1 LSKSCDVLIL
11 TARFGSGHRSAAQ
24 AIKDSL
30 QRENHQLVV
39 EIIDF
44 IDVFLAPFSGFIYRV
59 DHLSSNIFTGLYNN
73 VYYRKQ
79 DQGGDVLTGKMVS
92 SYVLRRLHKYV
103 AARSPR
109 IIISTFPLSAYY
121 VSLLKEKCRAEVRAV
136 TCITDM
142 VVQPEWFHP
151 ATDLYLTAHPG
162 IRRAMI
168 DRGIAEEKAEAS
180 GIPIR
185 SEFWG
190 ETAGKETVSKYGI
203 EDGQFV
209 ILLMGGGNGYLP
221 GNPSLYRWLGTLAN
235 TRVLVFTANNPRLY
249 HRITAMNPGDNIQV
263 LRFTDD
269 VAPLMKRADL
279 LISKA
284 GGITISEAMACRL
297 PMIIYKAELGQEL
310 ENRRFLLDNGLGLAA
325 DNERELR
332 DLTRLLMTDPS
343 LGRDIKANLAN
354 YCDQVAPATVGR
366 RILRLLDAEKGE
378 DCL

>member
-1 LSKSCDVLIL
+1 MSKSCDVLIL

-24 AIKDSL
+24 ALQESL
-30 QRENHQLVV
+30 QRENHQLAV

-44 IDVFLAPFSGFIYRV
+44 IDIFLAPFSGFIYRV
-59 DHLSSNIFTGLYNN
+59 DYLSSNTFTGLYNN

-121 VSLLKEKCRAEVRAV
+121 VSLLKEKCGAEVRAV

-151 ATDLYLTAHPG
+151 ATDLYLTAHPR

-168 DRGIAEEKAEAS
+168 DRGIAEEKVEAS

-185 SEFWG
+185 SDFWG
-190 ETAGKETVSKYGI
+190 EAAGKETVHKYGI
-203 EDGQFV
+203 DDGQFV

-221 GNPSLYRWLGTLAN
+221 GNPSLYRWLGTLEN
-235 TRVLVFTANNPRLY
+235 SRVLVFTANNRRLY
-249 HRITAMNPGDNIQV
+249 RRLSTRDLGQNIQV
-263 LRFTDD
+263 LSFTDE
-269 VAPLMKRADL
+269 VAQLMKRADL

-284 GGITISEAMACRL
+284 GGVTITEALACSL
-297 PMIIYKAELGQEL
+297 PMIIYQAELGQEL
-310 ENRRFLLDNGLGLAA
+310 ENRRFLLENNLGLAA
-325 DNERELR
+325 DSESELKE
-332 DLTRLLMTDPS
+332 LIKQLMYDPA
-343 LGRDIKANLAN
+343 LYQEIKASLAE
-354 YCDQVAPATVGR
+354 YSDQVQPATVGR
-366 RILRLLDAEKGE
+366 RILQLIEDGE
-378 DCL
+378 VV